1 MRKLIV
7 TLKPGQ
13 HYRNPEGKE
22 VIRKQLMD
30 QGYEVEASFDQT
42 LRVYENGPRMTKDA
56 LLMVLLGLM
65 VVGYVILLE
74 LILRGK
80 I

>member
-42 LRVYENGPRMTKDA
+42 LRVYEKAPRIRKE
-56 LLMVLLGLM
+56 LLYTFLLGLM
-65 VVGYVILLE
+65 AVGYVILLE

-80 I
+80 V